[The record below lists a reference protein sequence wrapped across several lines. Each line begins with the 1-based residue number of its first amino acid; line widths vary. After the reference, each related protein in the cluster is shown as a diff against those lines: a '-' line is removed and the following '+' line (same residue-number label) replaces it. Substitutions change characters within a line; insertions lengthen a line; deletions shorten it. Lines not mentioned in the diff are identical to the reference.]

1 MKQQRYEY
9 GPQGSIGL
17 IVPQANPTVEAELRL
32 LVPDDIMICTVR
44 SVSTAADPCQRLQDY
59 LMHLPAYLEGYD
71 TFRPDIFAFGCT
83 GSSYMIGADAEA
95 SLVSDVA
102 NTYGRPVLTATEAIY
117 QALSKL
123 NAKRV
128 RLLAPYPQALLDK
141 AQHYWAARGVEITEA
156 VSILPEIEDTRN
168 IYTLTSD
175 RLLPQLSVWEDVEEP
190 VLISGTGLPSL
201 SVLAR
206 VDNNSRLSSNL
217 CLAWSVLNI
226 MGQLP
231 PAAKPMD
238 CIHKIK
244 PRLSK
249 IYM

>member
-1 MKQQRYEY
+1 
-9 GPQGSIGL
+9 
-17 IVPQANPTVEAELRL
+17 
-32 LVPDDIMICTVR
+32 
-44 SVSTAADPCQRLQDY
+44 
-59 LMHLPAYLEGYD
+59 
-71 TFRPDIFAFGCT
+71 
-83 GSSYMIGADAEA
+83 MIGADAEA
-95 SLVSDVA
+95 RLVSDVA

-175 RLLPQLSVWEDVEEP
+175 RPASAFRLEDVEEP
-190 VLISGTGLPSL
+190 VLISGTGLPSSPCWPGL
-201 SVLAR
+201 TTT
-206 VDNNSRLSSNL
+206 RLSSNL
-217 CLAWSVLNI
+217 CLAWSVLNT

-238 CIHKIK
+238 CIHTIK
-244 PRLSK
+244 PDFPKFIYEIIEGCKMNEAQTIKAQVQPITECKNLINGEAFGSDRSCRFIIRRPVSKSPHYMRPMRRLLTALFLRLKSFQSGVGA
-249 IYM
+249 I